1 MTEAEDEESQPEE
14 VDQDQSQL
22 SQTTVTDNSST
33 TPLTNGTQKTSMTS
47 STDDSDARFEALVK
61 DRDALR
67 IEVTQLRQSLEEL
80 QANHQTSLGSVQ
92 QELRETRTEK
102 ENAEEQY
109 QTLLGRVNTIKAQ
122 LGERLKADA
131 VSEVSQAK
139 GFVTLISYLRKTL
152 LRPVPASRSSKTK
165 TILYRSS
172 RISTPP
178 NSRT

>member
-1 MTEAEDEESQPEE
+1 MKVTEAEDEEPQPEE
-14 VDQDQSQL
+14 VDQDQGQSQL
-22 SQTTVTDNSST
+22 FPTTVHDNSST
-33 TPLTNGTQKTSMTS
+33 TPLTNGSQKTSMTG

-61 DRDALR
+61 ERDALR

-80 QANHQTSLGSVQ
+80 QVNHQTSLGSVQ
-92 QELRETRTEK
+92 QELSETRTEK

-139 GFVTLISYLRKTL
+139 GSVTLISYLRKTL
-152 LRPVPASRSSKTK
+152 LKPVPA
-165 TILYRSS
+165 
-172 RISTPP
+172 
-178 NSRT
+178 